1 MSSHSRNLLILASS
15 ANPAALLSSRLSAYM
30 KRSWTALSPCPIAK
44 QLINVHPRKVFYYL
58 TNTPHQPLPENLE
71 EMVAL
76 DEKRLT
82 PSLSSG
88 SVDHDEDDAMSRERS
103 RLSPSPEID
112 LSSPEFDEEHGTFNA
127 RHAADSHTN
136 NQNNSHHRLSHNHR
150 SASPPLEGDE
160 REFTQTAS
168 SLRERAS
175 EEKASRQSSLAA
187 AFSMPTSD
195 ESDNNQAPGSPMDE
209 DPLTS
214 ISEQNQYED
223 YFSHDSS
230 RDQEQDIDDAAVAA
244 LFGTSPSPSLTSV
257 ASSLSSGTTVSSEA
271 DILGDS
277 PPSLHSV
284 SGAILTAAS
293 ATPVDGI
300 SSPLK
305 RPFDMVETGFP
316 IMDAKLQLHKTFDFD
331 MVIDSWSD
339 LRSPET
345 VEVDELDEMFADI

>member
-1 MSSHSRNLLILASS
+1 
-15 ANPAALLSSRLSAYM
+15 M
-30 KRSWTALSPCPIAK
+30 KRSWTALSPCPIGK
-44 QLINVHPRKVFYYL
+44 ELINVHPRKVFYYL

-88 SVDHDEDDAMSRERS
+88 SVDQDEDDAMARERS

-112 LSSPEFDEEHGTFNA
+112 LSSPEFEEHDAFNA
-127 RHAADSHTN
+127 RAATSTSQSN
-136 NQNNSHHRLSHNHR
+136 NHHRLSHNHR
-150 SASPPLEGDE
+150 AVSPPLEGDE

-187 AFSMPTSD
+187 SSMPVD
-195 ESDNNQAPGSPMDE
+195 EPQTQAVYPGSPMDE
-209 DPLTS
+209 ESLTS
-214 ISEQNQYED
+214 SEKSQYED

-230 RDQEQDIDDAAVAA
+230 RDHQQDSDDAAVAA

-257 ASSLSSGTTVSSEA
+257 SSSLSSGTTASSSES
-271 DILGDS
+271 DTPDVL
-277 PPSLHSV
+277 PMHSV
-284 SGAILTAAS
+284 SVAVSTATSPKLAL
-293 ATPVDGI
+293 DM
-300 SSPLK
+300 SSSSK
-305 RPFDMVETGFP
+305 RPFDMVETSFP
-316 IMDAKLQLHKTFDFD
+316 TKSADLKFSQTFDFD
-331 MVIDSWSD
+331 MIMESWSD

-345 VEVDELDEMFADI
+345 VEVDELDEMFGDI